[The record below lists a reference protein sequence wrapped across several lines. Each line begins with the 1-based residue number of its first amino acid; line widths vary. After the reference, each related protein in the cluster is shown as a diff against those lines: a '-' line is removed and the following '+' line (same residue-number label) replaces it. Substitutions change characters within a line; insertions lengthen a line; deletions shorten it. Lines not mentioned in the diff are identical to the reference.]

1 MTRKAVKVV
10 REPEIIKLL
19 ADPVR
24 REILRQTTHQPQ
36 TQTQLAEK
44 LRLSKPSTAHHL
56 QALRK
61 AGLIKIGR
69 TKVGSYGILE
79 KYYEPTSS
87 LFIEDF
93 DRTPQKLRK
102 YFLQKNIELLRGMLS
117 VLQLIGE
124 RQGRSVEISRDQLK
138 ELAEDIAKCMARV
151 GERYEQKEM
160 DVGRENLL
168 IKIYSEALTAVM
180 AESKWRDFFA
190 NLIDLGS
197 SKRVSATIT

>member
-10 REPEIIKLL
+10 RKPEIIKLL

-69 TKVGSYGILE
+69 TKVGSYGIVE

-102 YFLQKNIELLRGMLS
+102 YFLQKNIERLRGMLS
-117 VLQLIGE
+117 VLQIIGE
-124 RQGRSVEISRDQLK
+124 RQGRGVEISRDQLK
-138 ELAEDIAKCMARV
+138 ELAEDIAKYMARI

-168 IKIYSEALTAVM
+168 IRIYSEALMAVM

-190 NLIDLGS
+190 NLIDLSS